1 MLAASF
7 GIICFWWGWE
17 SYFFWDMYLWEFVW
31 ECIHVC
37 EESVCVVCGSL
48 CESVSVRECMRVS
61 ICMCVRVCVWVS
73 ICMCLCVWV
82 RVCVSEHLY
91 VLESVCESVSVY
103 ASEWVCMWESVFWVS
118 ICMCE
123 SVCEWASVCVWA
135 SVSVC
140 ESVCEWVCASVH
152 LCVWVWVS
160 ICVKEFVCESVCE
173 RVCMYVCKREKDTL
187 FVYRICY
194 PLLHASRCVCNPP
207 HPYLTPT
214 HTPAYFI
221 MVLSMPSCSHFD
233 LFWTETIDLA
243 SDSSKTRPVGIFW
256 YCFSKVLL
264 ILHWNTLGFA
274 LAHFWSCY
282 RNCG

>member
-61 ICMCVRVCVWVS
+61 ICMCVRV
-73 ICMCLCVWV
+73 CMCLCVWV

-140 ESVCEWVCASVH
+140 ESVCVRVCICVCEWASVWKS
-152 LCVWVWVS
+152 LCVS
-160 ICVKEFVCESVCE
+160 LCVRESVCMCA
-173 RVCMYVCKREKDTL
+173 RGRKILWSCIVFVIHCYMLPDVSAIPPILIWHPPTL
-187 FVYRICY
+187 RPIS
-194 PLLHASRCVCNPP
+194 LW
-207 HPYLTPT
+207 
-214 HTPAYFI
+214 
-221 MVLSMPSCSHFD
+221 SCPC
-233 LFWTETIDLA
+233 
-243 SDSSKTRPVGIFW
+243 RPVAILT
-256 YCFSKVLL
+256 CFEQKPLTWPQTPQKHALLAFSDTVLARY
-264 ILHWNTLGFA
+264 F
-274 LAHFWSCY
+274 
-282 RNCG
+282 